1 MPSSLLW
8 RRRAHVDEFPLV
20 AVGVSEAVLIH
31 ESVIL
36 WIRVDRTAGSHSLSD
51 EILNLRPTVT
61 TQAKQHLSGFGCVA
75 DGLRREF
82 KKLGVRK
89 QHDENRLADDDARG
103 SVIGELRIV
112 RKTERLEEGHRLW
125 QVGNGKIDEYLF
137 VHGSPPC
144 GDKVSPGL
152 TPRVTSGGH

>member
-8 RRRAHVDEFPLV
+8 RHRAHVNEFPLV

-36 WIRVDRTAGSHSLSD
+36 WIRVDRTASSHSLSD
-51 EILNLRPTVT
+51 EILNLQATFT
-61 TQAKQHLSGFGCVA
+61 TKAKQHLSGFGRVA
-75 DGLRREF
+75 DGLRREVT
-82 KKLGVRK
+82 KLGVRE

-103 SVIGELRIV
+103 SVIGELRVV

-125 QVGNGKIDEYLF
+125 KVGNGKVDEYLF
-137 VHGSPPC
+137 ARGSPPC
-144 GDKVSPGL
+144 GGNVSYDL
-152 TPRVTSGGH
+152 T